1 MMSLRSLWRNGNEP
15 AQPTRRTEPR
25 AIDSDPLRACLQLRR
40 FGRIAASPQSW
51 ADSPGFSEAL
61 DEALAAIDDLYA
73 LVPEGFVSLA
83 RGVNDTP
90 GGPEVDLDTRPFLLA
105 RHPVTNQDFQGFVDS
120 GGYEDLDYWPEDI
133 WPHLISFKDLTDHP
147 APRYWRKG
155 SHQAGTGRQPVVGV
169 SYYEASAYALWAG
182 FRLPTEA
189 EWQMAASWRI
199 RSAAHGMRSYP
210 WGQAFD
216 QKRCNLWSSGLHR
229 IVDVDDLVEGIAPNG
244 VLQLIGNVW
253 EWNSSDLDLL
263 DELGGAILGDMLM
276 KGVRGGAYDTY
287 FTAQA
292 TSHFRSGLPCL
303 SRTHNTGFRLA
314 MDVATGA

>member
-1 MMSLRSLWRNGNEP
+1 MMSLRSLWRNGNGSVETP
-15 AQPTRRTEPR
+15 SRSQPRV
-25 AIDSDPLRACLQLRR
+25 IDSDPLRACLQLRR
-40 FGRIAASPQSW
+40 FGRIAAFPQHW
-51 ADSPGFSEAL
+51 GDAPGFSEAL
-61 DEALAAIDDLYA
+61 EEALSAIDDLFA

-83 RGVNDTP
+83 QGVNDAP
-90 GGPEVDLDTRPFLLA
+90 GGPEIDLETRPYLLA
-105 RHPVTNQDFQGFVDS
+105 RVPVTNQEYQGFVDS
-120 GGYEDLDYWPEDI
+120 GGYEDLEYWPEDI

-147 APRYWRKG
+147 APRYWRG
-155 SHQAGTGRQPVVGV
+155 ANMQEGTARQPVVGI
-169 SYYEASAYALWAG
+169 SYYEASAYAQWAG
-182 FRLPTEA
+182 FRLPTEG

-216 QKRCNLWSSGLHR
+216 QKRCNLWSSALHR
-229 IVDVDDLVEGIAPNG
+229 IVDVDEFAAGVAPNG

-253 EWNSSDLDLL
+253 EWTSSDLDLL
-263 DELGGAILGDMLM
+263 DELGNPILGDMLM
-276 KGVRGGAYDTY
+276 KGVRGGAFDTY

-314 MDVATGA
+314 MDVAAGA